1 MKKLKALGAALEAR
15 PRLLAALAWA
25 GALLLA
31 AALSRHF
38 SPFLAVDDVWFLDEA
53 EAFYHGLP
61 LLAGLDSMPL
71 TGYYH
76 SLLSH
81 HLPAGWVKLFLPF
94 AVLSLLAA
102 SFSAGA
108 ALCGRRSGAL
118 AAAVSGAAF
127 LSIGALVN
135 WGRYFETAVFTLI
148 TALMAFFLVRYRE
161 SGATRHAVLLGL
173 LTGASLLCRSTFFL
187 FPFFI
192 LAALW
197 LWRGR
202 LRITPGAAAAITL
215 LPYAL
220 LAPWWL
226 MRHLTGQEFAMFET
240 FRAKA
245 NIITGLLGY
254 VHTIDGSY
262 QEALRYA
269 GLGGSENLLAWGL
282 DRIASNPLLLIK
294 AVLLRGWAV
303 LVYKPVLSLLALASL
318 FAAGLDDK
326 ARLLAAFLFYF
337 IAAHLPMPV
346 EARYFVPLIPLL
358 AALIGR
364 AAALSFWPD
373 CAARGGG
380 GARAAAWTLAALVLA
395 GPPAVYANISH
406 YVRNL
411 RAADGNAV
419 LAQEAASHPGDPWL
433 LERANEGSLLAGL
446 PLGAPPA
453 RPGTARLRFQY
464 LLSDAIYENRFLGD
478 AGGLPGLEKE
488 TRALAFLHGLE
499 NGAPAGEL
507 PDERTLNSLLAYY
520 PPARALRLAGS
531 ICYSGGAACAG
542 LQELALRWQNAGL
555 YRESLSLL
563 NLLLSR
569 SPRDARLWSD
579 KGMQEL
585 RLGRGAAATA
595 SFRRA
600 IGLDPHFIPAYLNL
614 AGALGR
620 GVAADEVFALARNNL
635 TPPYENLRP
644 LLEKKTPL
652 K

>member
-1 MKKLKALGAALEAR
+1 MKRLKAIGAALAAR

-25 GALLLA
+25 AALLLA
-31 AALSRHF
+31 AALYRHF
-38 SPFLAVDDVWFLDEA
+38 SPFLAVDDVWFLGEA

-61 LLAGLDSMPL
+61 LRAGLDSMPL

-81 HLPAGWVKLFLPF
+81 HLPPGWPKLFLPF
-94 AVLSLLAA
+94 AILSLLAA

-108 ALCGRRSGAL
+108 ALCGRRCGAL
-118 AAAVSGAAF
+118 AAALAGASF
-127 LSIGALVN
+127 LSIDALVN
-135 WGRYFETAVFTLI
+135 WGRYFETAVFTII
-148 TALMAFFLVRYRE
+148 TALMAFFLLRYRE
-161 SGATRHAVLLGL
+161 TGRTGNAVLLGL

-192 LAALW
+192 LAALL

-202 LRITPGAAAAITL
+202 LRITPGAAAAIAL

-226 MRHLTGQEFAMFET
+226 MRHLTGQEFALFET

-269 GLGGSENLLAWGL
+269 GLGGSESLWAWGL
-282 DRIASNPLLLIK
+282 DRIVSHPLLLIK

-326 ARLLAAFLFYF
+326 TRLLAAFLFYF

-358 AALIGR
+358 AALIGSG
-364 AAALSFWPD
+364 AALYLWPD
-373 CAARGGG
+373 CAARGDGG
-380 GARAAAWTLAALVLA
+380 GRAAAWILTALALA
-395 GPPAVYANISH
+395 GPPAVYANIAH
-406 YVRNL
+406 YVRNI
-411 RAADGNAV
+411 RAADGGAV
-419 LAQEAASHPGDPWL
+419 IAREAAAHPGDPWL
-433 LERANEGSLLAGL
+433 LERANEALLLAHL
-446 PLGAPPA
+446 PLGTPPA
-453 RPGTARLRFQY
+453 RASTARLRFQY
-464 LLSDAIYENRFLGD
+464 LLSGAIYENRFLEGS
-478 AGGLPGLEKE
+478 GGLPGLEKE
-488 TRALAFLHGLE
+488 LQALSFLHGLE
-499 NGAPAGEL
+499 NGVPAGEL
-507 PDERTLNSLLAYY
+507 PDEQALNDLLGYY
-520 PPARALRLAGS
+520 PPLRALRLAGR
-531 ICYSGGAACAG
+531 ICAADGNACAG
-542 LQELALRWQNAGL
+542 LLPLSLRWQNAGL
-555 YRESLSLL
+555 YRESLALL
-563 NLLLSR
+563 ELLLHLH
-569 SPRDARLWSD
+569 PRDARLWSD

-585 RLGRGAAATA
+585 RLGRRAAATA

-600 IGLDPHFIPAYLNL
+600 IDLDPRFIPAYLNL

-620 GVAADEVFALARNNL
+620 GVAADEVLSLALANI

-644 LLEKKTPL
+644 LLEKTAK
-652 K
+652 

>member
-1 MKKLKALGAALEAR
+1 MRKIKEIGAALEAR

-25 GALLLA
+25 AALLLA
-31 AALSRHF
+31 AALYRHF
-38 SPFLAVDDVWFLDEA
+38 SPFLAVDDAWFLGEA

-61 LLAGLDSMPL
+61 LRAGLDSMPL

-81 HLPAGWVKLFLPF
+81 HLPPGWVKLFLPF

-108 ALCGRRSGAL
+108 ALCGRRCGAL
-118 AAAVSGAAF
+118 AAALAGAAF
-127 LSIGALVN
+127 LSVGALVN

-148 TALMAFFLVRYRE
+148 TALMAFFLLRYRE
-161 SGATRHAVLLGL
+161 TGSTRNAVLLGL

-192 LAALW
+192 LAALL

-202 LRITPGAAAAITL
+202 LRITLGAAGAIAL

-226 MRHLTGQEFAMFET
+226 MRHLTGQEFALFET

-254 VHTIDGSY
+254 VQTIDGSY

-269 GLGGSENLLAWGL
+269 GLGGSENLWAWGL
-282 DRIASNPLLLIK
+282 DQLASNPLLIIK
-294 AVLLRGWAV
+294 AVLLRAWGV
-303 LVYKPVLSLLALASL
+303 LVYKPVLTLLALASL
-318 FAAGLDDK
+318 FSAGLDDK
-326 ARLLAAFLFYF
+326 TRLLTAFLLYF
-337 IAAHLPMPV
+337 IVVHLPMPV

-358 AALIGR
+358 GALIGR
-364 AAALSFWPD
+364 GAALSLWPD
-373 CAARGGG
+373 CAARGNGW
-380 GARAAAWTLAALVLA
+380 ARAAAWTLAALVLA
-395 GPPAVYANISH
+395 GPPAVYSNIAH
-406 YVRNL
+406 YVRNI
-411 RAADGNAV
+411 RAADGSAV
-419 LAQEAASHPGDPWL
+419 IAQETAAHPGDPWL
-433 LERANEGSLLAGL
+433 LERANEARLLAHL
-446 PLGAPPA
+446 PLGTPPA
-453 RPGTARLRFQY
+453 RASTARLRFQY
-464 LLSDAIYENRFLGD
+464 LLSATLYENRLLEG

-499 NGAPAGEL
+499 NGVPAGEL
-507 PDERTLNSLLAYY
+507 PDERALNDLLGYY
-520 PPARALRLAGS
+520 PPLRALRLAGR
-531 ICYSGGAACAG
+531 ICAADGAACAG
-542 LQELALRWQNAGL
+542 LRPLSLRWQNAGL
-555 YRESLSLL
+555 YRESLALL
-563 NLLLSR
+563 DLLLHLHL
-569 SPRDARLWSD
+569 RDARLWSD

-585 RLGRGAAATA
+585 MLGRRAAALA

-600 IGLDPHFIPAYLNL
+600 IDLDPQFIPAYLNL
-614 AGALGR
+614 AGALGG
-620 GVAADEVFALARNNL
+620 GVAADEAYSLALANL

-644 LLEKKTPL
+644 LLEKKKP
-652 K
+652 

>member
-15 PRLLAALAWA
+15 PRLLAALAWTA
-25 GALLLA
+25 ALLLA
-31 AALSRHF
+31 AALYRHF
-38 SPFLAVDDVWFLDEA
+38 APFLAVDDAWFLDEA

-61 LLAGLDSMPL
+61 LRAGLDSMPL

-81 HLPAGWVKLFLPF
+81 HLPPGWVKLFLPF
-94 AVLSLLAA
+94 AVLSMLAA
-102 SFSAGA
+102 SFSLGA
-108 ALCGRRSGAL
+108 ALCGRRCGAL
-118 AAAVSGAAF
+118 AAALAGASF

-148 TALMAFFLVRYRE
+148 TALMAFFLLRYRE
-161 SGATRHAVLLGL
+161 SGSTRHAVLLGL

-192 LAALW
+192 LAALL

-202 LRITPGAAAAITL
+202 LRITPVAAGAIAL
-215 LPYAL
+215 LPYAM

-226 MRHLTGQEFAMFET
+226 MRHLTGQEFALFET

-269 GLGGSENLLAWGL
+269 GLVGSENLWAWGL
-282 DRIASNPLLLIK
+282 DQVAANPLLIVK

-303 LVYKPVLSLLALASL
+303 LVYKPVLALLALASL

-326 ARLLAAFLFYF
+326 AKLLAAFLFYF
-337 IAAHLPMPV
+337 IAVHLPMPV
-346 EARYFVPLIPLL
+346 EARYFVPLLPLL
-358 AALIGR
+358 GALIGR
-364 AAALSFWPD
+364 AAALTLWPD
-373 CAARGGG
+373 CAARGD
-380 GARAAAWTLAALVLA
+380 GAGRAAAWVLAALVLA
-395 GPPAVYANISH
+395 GPPAVYANIAH

-411 RAADGNAV
+411 RAADGSAV
-419 LAQEAASHPGDPWL
+419 IALETASHPGDPWL
-433 LERANEGSLLAGL
+433 LERANEARLLAHQ
-446 PLGAPPA
+446 PLETPPA
-453 RPGTARLRFQY
+453 QAPSSRLRFQY
-464 LLSDAIYENRFLGD
+464 LLSGAIYENRFLEG
-478 AGGLPGLEKE
+478 AGIAPGLEKE
-488 TRALAFLHGLE
+488 MRALAFLHGLE
-499 NGAPAGEL
+499 NGVPAGEI
-507 PDERTLNSLLAYY
+507 PGEQTLSAMLGYY
-520 PPARALRLAGS
+520 PPPRALRLAGR
-531 ICYSGGAACAG
+531 ICAADGAACAG
-542 LQELALRWQNAGL
+542 LLPLSLRWQNAGL
-555 YRESLSLL
+555 YRESLALL
-563 NLLLSR
+563 DLLLHLR
-569 SPRDARLWSD
+569 PRDARLWSD

-585 RLGRGAAATA
+585 MLGRRVAATL

-600 IGLDPHFIPAYLNL
+600 IDLDPQFIPAYLNL

-620 GVAADEVFALARNNL
+620 GVAADEVFSLALNNL

-644 LLEKKTPL
+644 LLENKNP
-652 K
+652 